1 MMPSM
6 MRQIT
11 AFAAASARQQRSKTA
26 KLHKTRHPEERI
38 TDAAAAAKDGGHFVA
53 ETGANP
59 VGKARLMP
67 PPPAIRTGRCRLK
80 RPWTCQIE
88 GVKAEVSQKGIK
100 VQAVG
105 VVAEGVGRAAAE
117 GFMPAERVGCCGRR
131 CSSQML
137 MLLGRKMDGA
147 VAVATVV
154 VDGLVV
160 VLFLREHSN
169 IQNLKRTNW

>member
-1 MMPSM
+1 
-6 MRQIT
+6 
-11 AFAAASARQQRSKTA
+11 
-26 KLHKTRHPEERI
+26 
-38 TDAAAAAKDGGHFVA
+38 
-53 ETGANP
+53 
-59 VGKARLMP
+59 MP

-160 VLFLREHSN
+160 VLLLREHSN